1 MLVSQLL
8 NTSFPSLN
16 IADKA
21 SFALQ
26 LMDDYDVLHLPVL
39 SEDKFVG
46 IVAKDDLLD
55 AEEADI
61 HLSNPEVL
69 KKISVKSEE
78 HFLNALKLISNQ
90 ELSLLPVVNEQ
101 MELLGVVLSKELI
114 KAVSLFLGMEEK
126 GAVIVLET
134 DKRNFSFGE
143 LSRLVETN
151 DSYITQLNT
160 YTEAGTGMVIITL
173 KINKI
178 EVSDIVAT
186 FQRYDY
192 VVRYYFGEEE
202 YANELKE
209 NYNHLISYL
218 NM

>member
-1 MLVSQLL
+1 MIVSQLI
-8 NTSFPSLN
+8 NTSFPTLN
-16 IADKA
+16 FSDRP

-39 SEDKFVG
+39 EEEKFVG
-46 IVAKDDLLD
+46 LVAKDGLID
-55 AEEADI
+55 AMESEM
-61 HLSNPEVL
+61 HLSDSEIL
-69 KKISVKSEE
+69 KRYNVHQDE
-78 HFLNALKLISNQ
+78 HFLSALRLIAEH
-90 ELSLLPVVNEQ
+90 ELSLLPVVSSQ
-101 MELLGVVLSKELI
+101 MELVGVILTKEFLKSI
-114 KAVSLFLGMEEK
+114 STFLGNDEK

-151 DSYITQLNT
+151 DAYITQLNT
-160 YTEAGTGMVIITL
+160 YTEASSGLVVITL

-178 EVSDIVAT
+178 EVSAIVAT

-192 VVRYYFGEEE
+192 VVRHFYGEEA

-209 NYNHLISYL
+209 NYQHLLSYL

>member
-8 NTSFPSLN
+8 NTGFPSLN
-16 IADKA
+16 ITDKA
-21 SFALQ
+21 TFALQ

-39 SEDKFVG
+39 SEDKLVG
-46 IVAKDDLLD
+46 LIAKDDLID
-55 AEEADI
+55 AAESDT
-61 HLSNPEVL
+61 HLSSEDFL
-69 KKISVKSEE
+69 QKIFVRQEE
-78 HFLNALKLISNQ
+78 HFLTALKLISNHD
-90 ELSLLPVVNEQ
+90 LSLLPVVNDQ
-101 MELLGVVLSKELI
+101 MELKGVVLAKELI
-114 KAVSLFLGMEEK
+114 KAVSLFLGMEDP

-134 DKRNFSFGE
+134 EKRNFSFGE

-160 YTEAGTGMVIITL
+160 YTEAGTGLVIVTI

-209 NYNHLISYL
+209 NYQHLVSYL

>member
-16 IADKA
+16 ITDKA
-21 SFALQ
+21 TFALQ

-39 SEDKFVG
+39 SEDKLVG
-46 IVAKDDLLD
+46 LIAKDDLID
-55 AEEADI
+55 AAESDTHLGSEEF
-61 HLSNPEVL
+61 LQ
-69 KKISVKSEE
+69 KIYVRQEE
-78 HFLNALKLISNQ
+78 HFLTALKLISNHD
-90 ELSLLPVVNEQ
+90 LSLLPVVNEQ
-101 MELLGVVLSKELI
+101 MELKGVVLAKELI
-114 KAVSLFLGMEEK
+114 KAVSLFLGMEEP

-134 DKRNFSFGE
+134 EKRNFSFGE

-160 YTEAGTGMVIITL
+160 YTEAGTGQVIVTI
-173 KINKI
+173 KINKN

-209 NYNHLISYL
+209 NYQHLVSYL

>member
-8 NTSFPSLN
+8 NTGFPSLN

-26 LMDDYDVLHLPVL
+26 LMDNYDVLHLPVL
-39 SEDKFVG
+39 SNDKFVG
-46 IVAKDDLLD
+46 TVAKDDLID
-55 AEEADI
+55 ADETDT
-61 HLSNPEVL
+61 HLSSTEIL
-69 KKISVKSEE
+69 QQLFIKSEE
-78 HFLNALKLISNQ
+78 HFLNALKLIANN
-90 ELSLLPVVNEQ
+90 ELTLLPVVNDQ
-101 MELLGVVLSKELI
+101 MELMGVILAKDLF
-114 KAVSLFLGMEEK
+114 KTVSLFLGMEEK

-134 DKRNFSFGE
+134 NKQNFSFGE

-160 YTEAGTGMVIITL
+160 YTEAGTGLLVITL

-192 VVRYYFGEEE
+192 VVRYFFGEEE

-209 NYNHLISYL
+209 NYQHLIAYL

>member
-8 NTSFPSLN
+8 NTGFPSLN
-16 IADKA
+16 IADKP

-26 LMDDYDVLHLPVL
+26 LMDEYDVLHLPVL
-39 SEDKFVG
+39 SKDKFVG
-46 IVAKDDLLD
+46 IVAKDDLID
-55 AEEADI
+55 ADETNT
-61 HLSNPEVL
+61 HLSSPDIL
-69 KKISVKSEE
+69 QQLSIKSEE
-78 HFLNALKLISNQ
+78 HFLSALKLLANY
-90 ELSLLPVVNEQ
+90 ELTVLPVVNDQ
-101 MELLGVVLSKELI
+101 MELMGVVLAKDLI
-114 KAVSLFLGMEEK
+114 KTISLFLGIEEK

-151 DSYITQLNT
+151 DSYITQMNT
-160 YTEAGTGMVIITL
+160 YTETATGLLVITL

-192 VVRYYFGEEE
+192 IVRYFFGEEE

-209 NYNHLISYL
+209 NYQHLISYL

>member
-8 NTSFPSLN
+8 NNSFPALSIN
-16 IADKA
+16 DKPAIA
-21 SFALQ
+21 LG

-39 SEDKFVG
+39 SDEKFVG
-46 IVAKDDLLD
+46 LVSKESLLD
-55 AEEADI
+55 AEDAAI
-61 HLSNPEVL
+61 HLSDPML
-69 KKISVKSEE
+69 LQRLSARPDE
-78 HFLNALKLISNQ
+78 HFFAALRTVATH

-101 MELLGVVLSKELI
+101 QELQGVVLTAELL
-114 KAVSLFLGMEEK
+114 KTVSVFLGNEEK

-151 DSYITQLNT
+151 DAYITQLNT
-160 YTEAGTGMVIITL
+160 YTESTTGLVVITL
-173 KINKI
+173 KINKM
-178 EVSDIVAT
+178 EVSDVVAT
-186 FQRYDY
+186 FQRYEY
-192 VVRYYFGEEE
+192 IVRYYFGEEE

-209 NYNHLISYL
+209 NYRHLISYL